1 MKTIKCNECGSAFEA
16 ETREEILKT
25 LCVHYMKDHNE
36 VITNVTEEDKKTW
49 MARFEKEW
57 AEAEKK

>member
-1 MKTIKCNECGSAFEA
+1 
-16 ETREEILKT
+16 
-25 LCVHYMKDHNE
+25 MKDHNE

-57 AEAEKK
+57 AEAQEK